1 MNRIDT
7 NKHPANPLLK
17 ESDWANIDRNPLE
30 VKLLSYN
37 LFLRPFVKNVDNDW
51 KDERLEAF
59 VETQLHHFDIMCF
72 QEVFDFFN
80 NTRREKLITYARKA
94 GFLYHSVC
102 ESAPIFSSA
111 LLDGGILTLSRFPIL

>member
-1 MNRIDT
+1 MVEKEIMNRIDT

-59 VETQLHHFDIMCF
+59 V
-72 QEVFDFFN
+72 
-80 NTRREKLITYARKA
+80 
-94 GFLYHSVC
+94 
-102 ESAPIFSSA
+102 
-111 LLDGGILTLSRFPIL
+111 